1 MPPLTERQP
10 ALLMAD
16 VYPLRPGAGL
26 RHRARAWPSARV
38 VADLVI
44 LSYGG
49 HLALLGALIRPSAVM
64 TGAKGEIV
72 RGPDAMIG
80 GFVAAL
86 FVLLCILI
94 VNIDLRA
101 LQTFARTLRRM
112 LACFAGALAIFV
124 LAWSTRTSWTEAK
137 ARSSSGSRSAA
148 SRSPCSTPWSRAG
161 CGARARSGS

>member
-1 MPPLTERQP
+1 
-10 ALLMAD
+10 
-16 VYPLRPGAGL
+16 
-26 RHRARAWPSARV
+26 
-38 VADLVI
+38 
-44 LSYGG
+44 
-49 HLALLGALIRPSAVM
+49 M

-124 LAWSTRTSWTEAK
+124 LLAWSTRTSWTEAK
-137 ARSSSGSRSAA
+137 GPLVLWFALGCLALTL
-148 SRSPCSTPWSRAG
+148 PTPWSRAG